1 MIACYRYHAFDN
13 INYRNHVID
22 NGHDIA
28 SFRGAH
34 IHVHECFTAC
44 VRAVYSGFFACVHH
58 GGGCWVLPCLTSC
71 DILDTTRRRRAAAR
85 RRGIKARLVYGV
97 ACLLSSLFGWCP
109 TEQIIPPLI
118 SYRNLHYWI
127 FNTGAGNGK
136 TCADPCQ
143 KIFLQELEYEGD
155 K

>member
-1 MIACYRYHAFDN
+1 MHVTGNMLSIISIIETMLSITVTILRHSAVHIFTLPNVSQHAYARFS
-13 INYRNHVID
+13 R
-22 NGHDIA
+22 
-28 SFRGAH
+28 R
-34 IHVHECFTAC
+34 
-44 VRAVYSGFFACVHH
+44 FFACVHH

-136 TCADPCQ
+136 TCSDPCQ